1 MATLT
6 ESLRN
11 LQIRIESFFPPARVN
26 RKVISGVRKFTQGVR
41 KGKQGVLAY
50 YRCLRWPRRRLLME
64 ELQAKRAVLVER
76 LENMDESVEQA
87 LERTG
92 AHYKDVRGKAKAVSD
107 SHFHAL
113 RWYATSQLL
122 TSLRPEDSS
131 KVLDIACNSGLQS
144 IVIKSEH
151 PQLDCYAVDINEK
164 LIAMASV
171 LKRHL
176 GVEVDFRVASGQ
188 DLAKI
193 FGNMKFDYI
202 FICELL
208 EHFEF
213 GKCQQDILDAA
224 RSVCSANGRI
234 FVTVPYKNRIP
245 FEDHHTIF
253 HRHNLTQLL
262 KPYAKQLHWH
272 EEARHNLGLEA
283 HFVVSFEINNGPQC
297 N

>member
-1 MATLT
+1 MASLT
-6 ESLRN
+6 DSLSK
-11 LQIRIESFFPPARVN
+11 LQIKVELFFPPARIN
-26 RKVISGVRKFTQGVR
+26 RKFVQRVRKFMQV
-41 KGKQGVLAY
+41 VLAY
-50 YRCLRWPRRRLLME
+50 YRCLRWPRRRILME
-64 ELQAKRAVLVER
+64 ELQVKRAMLVKR
-76 LENMDESVEQA
+76 LENLDESIEQA
-87 LERTG
+87 LERSG
-92 AHYKDVRGKAKAVSD
+92 GHYKGLVGKAKAVSD
-107 SHFHAL
+107 SRFHAV

-122 TSLRPEDSS
+122 TSLRPEVSG

-151 PQLDCYAVDINEK
+151 PQLDCYGVDINKK

-171 LKRHL
+171 LKRPL

-188 DLAKI
+188 DLSKV

-213 GKCQQDILDAA
+213 GQLQQDILNAA

-253 HRHNLTQLL
+253 HRNKLTQLL

-272 EEARHNLGLEA
+272 EEARHNFGLEA
-283 HFVVSFEINNGPQC
+283 HFIVSFEVHNGPHC
-297 N
+297 D